1 MGSVE
6 LLRMMDLCRRELTN
20 RVWLTPAAAAG
31 HSLSED
37 GSPGSALH
45 WVPSGE
51 EGSCQLHK
59 DSGERHDSG

>member
-1 MGSVE
+1 ME
-6 LLRMMDLCRRELTN
+6 LGKRDLNN
-20 RVWLTPAAAAG
+20 RVLLTIAAAAG
-31 HSLSED
+31 HALSED

>member
-1 MGSVE
+1 MG
-6 LLRMMDLCRRELTN
+6 LGKRGLNN
-20 RVWLTPAAAAG
+20 RVRLTIAAAAG

-45 WVPSGE
+45 RVPSGE

>member
-1 MGSVE
+1 MQQ
-6 LLRMMDLCRRELTN
+6 MMDVGRRSSSN
-20 RVWLTPAAAAG
+20 RVWLTLAAAAG